1 MAYASSLEEIR
12 RAAEVIQGHAHLT
25 PVFTSSFINLRTGRD
40 LHFKCEVFQKGGAFK
55 FRGACNAVFSLSEE
69 DAAKGVVTHSSGNHA
84 GCLALAAQMRGIPA
98 YIVVPNTTP
107 QVKQE
112 AVKSYGAEI
121 TLCEPTIA
129 DRERVAAEIQERTGA
144 TLVPPYNFGPVISG
158 QGTIA
163 LEFMEQ
169 VRGLEAIVVPVSGGG
184 MISGI
189 ATAAKAL
196 DPSIRIIAAEPG
208 GRNDAA
214 DVAASKAAGELVSS
228 LPHPDTIADGL
239 KGRMGDLTWPIVRD
253 LVDEVVTVT
262 EAEIVEAMRLVYE
275 RMKASSS
282 VFLVISVPDQTES
295 LTLASGGGA
304 KRGGGPRRLAV
315 S

>member
-1 MAYASSLEEIR
+1 
-12 RAAEVIQGHAHLT
+12 
-25 PVFTSSFINLRTGRD
+25 
-40 LHFKCEVFQKGGAFK
+40 
-55 FRGACNAVFSLSEE
+55 
-69 DAAKGVVTHSSGNHA
+69 
-84 GCLALAAQMRGIPA
+84 
-98 YIVVPNTTP
+98 
-107 QVKQE
+107 
-112 AVKSYGAEI
+112 
-121 TLCEPTIA
+121 
-129 DRERVAAEIQERTGA
+129 
-144 TLVPPYNFGPVISG
+144 
-158 QGTIA
+158 
-163 LEFMEQ
+163 
-169 VRGLEAIVVPVSGGG
+169 